1 MQEYRGY
8 ELIGR
13 EPIDVIELDSHHD
26 PEKSLS
32 LVYYVKTRGDLIKV
46 AREMARDETTG
57 NWIGEEKP
65 TQLFLNSQADIY
77 KIERFGPSEGVI
89 YVRSPISNLNLDSDL
104 LYEIMMLTI
113 GGPVLEFV
121 YYDQIAFLDFD
132 PPDTVLERFSG
143 PRFGIKGTRELL
155 DIPDDELII
164 GTIIKPCAGLSPEEV
179 AEKCYQAA
187 LGGTRFIKDDEKM
200 LGPAYCPLEKKVKLI
215 VRKLRQVFEQT
226 GRKTIYAPHLV
237 AGPDKIKDTA
247 KRLAEWGASALMFNP
262 LVAGWEVMNSLAADP
277 DIDVPLYAHSGSRSG
292 WSTGPRRVDDV
303 VLAKLVRL
311 AGGDYFQIGV
321 MGQLD
326 VHVASRT
333 PELLVKLHKLL
344 SQPWRYLKDT
354 ASVVAGGLNAINLAD
369 NIDAFGYNFI
379 GLAGSSILKHPMG
392 IKAGVRAMYQAAEAA
407 RQNIPLRDYA
417 QDHRELRVALAET
430 ETEDNIRLKDREKL
444 KEKTF

>member
-8 ELIGR
+8 ELMGR
-13 EPIDVIELDSHHD
+13 DPIEVVELDSRHD
-26 PEKSLS
+26 PKESLS

-57 NWIGEEKP
+57 DWIGQEKP
-65 TQLFLNSQADIY
+65 TQLFLNSQADVY

-89 YVRSPISNLNLDSDL
+89 YVRSPISNLNLETDL
-104 LYEIMMLTI
+104 LYQIMMLTI

-121 YYDQIAFLDFD
+121 YYDEIAFLDFD
-132 PPDTVLERFSG
+132 LPDTVLEKLSG
-143 PRFGIKGTRELL
+143 PRFGIKGTRKLL
-155 DIPDDELII
+155 SIPDDELII

-187 LGGTRFIKDDEKM
+187 RGGVRFIKDDEKM
-200 LGPAYCPLEKKVKLI
+200 LGPSYCPLEEKVKLI
-215 VRKLRQVFEQT
+215 SQRLQQVAEET

-237 AGPDKIKDTA
+237 ARPDKMKDTA
-247 KRLAEWGASALMFNP
+247 KRLVEWGASALMFNP
-262 LVAGWEVMNSLAADP
+262 LVAGLGLMNSLASDS
-277 DIDVPLYAHSGSRSG
+277 DINVPLYAHSGSRSG
-292 WSTGPRRVDDV
+292 WSTGPRRLDDV

-333 PELLVKLHKLL
+333 PELLIKLHKVL
-344 SQPWRYLKDT
+344 SQPWGYLKDT
-354 ASVVAGGLNAINLAD
+354 ASVVAGGLNAINLVD
-369 NIDAFGYNFI
+369 NIDAFGQDFI

-392 IKAGVRAMYQAAEAA
+392 IKAGVDAMYQAVEAA

-417 QDHRELRVALAET
+417 QDH
-430 ETEDNIRLKDREKL
+430 
-444 KEKTF
+444 KE

>member
-8 ELIGR
+8 ELMGR
-13 EPIDVIELDSHHD
+13 DPIEVMELDSYHD

-46 AREMARDETTG
+46 AKEMARDETTG
-57 NWIGEEKP
+57 DWIGQKKP
-65 TQLFLNSQADIY
+65 TQLFLKSQADVY

-89 YVRSPISNLNLDSDL
+89 YVRSPVSNLNLETDL
-104 LYEIMMLTI
+104 LYQIMMLTI

-121 YYDQIAFLDFD
+121 YYDEVAFFDFD
-132 PPDTVLERFSG
+132 LPDTVLERFSG
-143 PRFGIKGTRELL
+143 PGFGIKGTREFLS
-155 DIPDDELII
+155 IPDDELII

-187 LGGTRFIKDDEKM
+187 RGGVRFIKDDEKM
-200 LGPAYCPLEKKVKLI
+200 LGPSYCPLEEKVKLI
-215 VRKLRQVFEQT
+215 SQRLQQVAEET

-237 AGPDKIKDTA
+237 AYPDKMKDTA
-247 KRLAEWGASALMFNP
+247 KRLVEWGASALMFNP
-262 LVAGWEVMNSLAADP
+262 LVAGLGVMNSLASDP
-277 DIDVPLYAHSGSRSG
+277 DIDVPFYAHSGSRSG

-333 PELLVKLHKLL
+333 PELLIKLHKVL
-344 SQPWRYLKDT
+344 SQPWAYLKDT
-354 ASVVAGGLNAINLAD
+354 ASVVAGGLNAINLVH
-369 NIDAFGYNFI
+369 NIGAFGQDFI

-392 IKAGVRAMYQAAEAA
+392 INAGVDAMYQAAEAA

-417 QDHRELRVALAET
+417 QHHKELKVAIVEMGG
-430 ETEDNIRLKDREKL
+430 
-444 KEKTF
+444 